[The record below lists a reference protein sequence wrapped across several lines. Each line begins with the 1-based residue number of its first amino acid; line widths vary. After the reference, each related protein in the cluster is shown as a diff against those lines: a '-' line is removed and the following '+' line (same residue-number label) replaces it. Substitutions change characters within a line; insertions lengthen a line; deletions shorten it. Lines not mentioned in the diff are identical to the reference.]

1 MRGVRRESRRR
12 TRSWTG
18 RTAPSAPSLRRIRIN
33 LAAALVASALIAGP
47 ARGAG
52 PDSRTASLER
62 DFVANG
68 RISMDLSAGEYRLT
82 GSSENKI
89 KMAWDVRDAWRLSE
103 VK

>member
-1 MRGVRRESRRR
+1 M
-12 TRSWTG
+12 
-18 RTAPSAPSLRRIRIN
+18 RIN

-47 ARGAG
+47 ALEAG

-89 KMAWDVRDAWRLSE
+89 KMSWDVRDAWRLSE
-103 VK
+103 VKARAEVQGTTARIVTDGPSNNFSVR